1 MSDSVS
7 EIFRCILLK
16 MCTPCGYQNSLSWA
30 GFGVAF
36 CVLCFNSPHAVLGGT
51 FCASLEEDNPET
63 PNKHIRSEALETPQC
78 HFLTSITLSSKH
90 QWKIPS
96 GRMRTWAEALP
107 RSHPEDVILC
117 HWVPIAVILP
127 SNQFAGDSLMTWW
140 LRWVFTRSWFLSL

>member
-1 MSDSVS
+1 MVTKTAFPELVLVLHSVFSVS
-7 EIFRCILLK
+7 IPHTL
-16 MCTPCGYQNSLSWA
+16 SLVEL
-30 GFGVAF
+30 F
-36 CVLCFNSPHAVLGGT
+36 VLPWKKIIQK
-51 FCASLEEDNPET
+51 P

-117 HWVPIAVILP
+117 H
-127 SNQFAGDSLMTWW
+127 
-140 LRWVFTRSWFLSL
+140 